1 MMKLVRCSHL
11 LNELRMYRKNNNS
24 DIVFSQTD
32 SSDEE
37 RNDTNNSEVPED
49 SESDSDE
56 QCGKKIAVNLCL
68 LGLQVGICSVYYI
81 FVVDHVKEIIDYL
94 FSTDLNRNNLFFI
107 VLPFFI
113 LLTSVRSI
121 HVVSWIAFT
130 GNVFVVSA
138 IIIILVQLM
147 FEPHLP
153 LMSLNGITTVKDAS
167 VAAGSITYAFV
178 AQGVVLPIENKMRS
192 PQHMIGFCGVIS
204 TAVLFVGFLY
214 ITTGTLGYITYG
226 DDVRGSI
233 TLNLTNSPLDL
244 SVKVMLMLMTY
255 CGYLIQQYPVVEMV
269 NKSIEPYIEEAN
281 PTMICAIDFA
291 IRYVNLTLSFSLA
304 FLIPNLRKVIP
315 FVGVTTGMML
325 SLVFPS
331 LLESIAF
338 FDVWQ
343 EKSFYKFLYNTI
355 LNIIYII
362 LGLFFLC
369 TGTYS
374 NYKAI
379 S

>member
-1 MMKLVRCSHL
+1 MLIRSTYAWVNLVKAMCGVGVFALPSAFQQSGLWIGIVLTVVLGVANAHCMMKLVRCSHL

-56 QCGKKIAVNLCL
+56 QCGKKRVTFDYGTMALEVFSMRRSGLKKLNVFAKIAVNLCL

-121 HVVSWIAFT
+121 HVVSWIALT

-178 AQGVVLPIENKMRS
+178 AQ
-192 PQHMIGFCGVIS
+192 
-204 TAVLFVGFLY
+204 AVVGF
-214 ITTGTLGYITYG
+214 G
-226 DDVRGSI
+226 
-233 TLNLTNSPLDL
+233 
-244 SVKVMLMLMTY
+244 
-255 CGYLIQQYPVVEMV
+255 
-269 NKSIEPYIEEAN
+269 
-281 PTMICAIDFA
+281 
-291 IRYVNLTLSFSLA
+291 
-304 FLIPNLRKVIP
+304 
-315 FVGVTTGMML
+315 
-325 SLVFPS
+325 
-331 LLESIAF
+331 
-338 FDVWQ
+338 
-343 EKSFYKFLYNTI
+343 
-355 LNIIYII
+355 
-362 LGLFFLC
+362 
-369 TGTYS
+369 
-374 NYKAI
+374 
-379 S
+379 